1 LLAQGPWF
9 SPASST
15 TNTGRH
21 DIAEILLKV
30 ALNTKIQIQ
39 IILNICVEVV
49 NKDSDTCIMKR
60 GMLYLTLCTFSFE
73 INESR
78 PSDTRYCITTLV
90 IKEWRGI
97 ARDVLCRATLS

>member
-1 LLAQGPWF
+1 MYHEVF
-9 SPASST
+9 EDNST
-15 TNTGRH
+15 IKH
-21 DIAEILLKV
+21 L
-30 ALNTKIQIQ
+30 
-39 IILNICVEVV
+39 
-49 NKDSDTCIMKR
+49 R